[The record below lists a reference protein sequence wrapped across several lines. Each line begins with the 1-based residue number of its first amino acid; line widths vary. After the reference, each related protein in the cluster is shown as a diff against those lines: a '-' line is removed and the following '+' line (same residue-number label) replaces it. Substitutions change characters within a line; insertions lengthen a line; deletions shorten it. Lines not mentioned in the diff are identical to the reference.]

1 MSENFALHAIDIL
14 YGVWQQP
21 VQRKELFI
29 GFTVITQCF
38 EEGKYLASC
47 EQVGAWLYAKQLT
60 IGVSLREFARGPA
73 GCFDPLLQAFPD
85 QFADGGYL
93 VGPQPDPR
101 WEVEG
106 VQKTLVPTECDRMVN
121 DQGTFVTVQYL
132 EEWLKNQIR

>member
-1 MSENFALHAIDIL
+1 VSKNSNLHAIDIL
-14 YGVWQQP
+14 YGIWQQP
-21 VQRKELFI
+21 VQRKDLFI
-29 GFTVITQCF
+29 GLTIVTQCF

-60 IGVSLREFARGPA
+60 IGVSLRELARGPA

-85 QFADGGYL
+85 QFSDGGYL

-121 DQGTFVTVQYL
+121 DQGHVCYCSVL
-132 EEWLKNQIR
+132 EEWLNEQIR

>member
-1 MSENFALHAIDIL
+1 VSEKSALHAIDIL
-14 YGVWQQP
+14 YGIWQQP

-29 GFTVITQCF
+29 GFTVVTQCF
-38 EEGKYLASC
+38 EQGKYLTSC

-73 GCFDPLLQAFPD
+73 GCFDPLLKAFPD

-106 VQKTLVPTECDRMVN
+106 VQKTLVPTECDRLVN
-121 DQGTFVTVQYL
+121 DQGTFVSVQYL
-132 EEWLKNQIR
+132 EEWLSNQIR